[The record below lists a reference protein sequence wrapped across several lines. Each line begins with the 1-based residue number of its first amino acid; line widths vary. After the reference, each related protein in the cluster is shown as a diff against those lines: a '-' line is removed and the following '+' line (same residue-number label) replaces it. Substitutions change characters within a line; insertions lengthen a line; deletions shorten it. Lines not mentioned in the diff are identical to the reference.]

1 MNPLPAFIVSRA
13 RDLLGRLRRDRQG
26 VAAVEFAI
34 IVTLMVPLLLGT
46 FETTQALQASRKV
59 SVAARALAD
68 LASQSAS
75 LSDNDMSNILNATR
89 AIVAP
94 FPQNRTIAVVT
105 GIKIDDKGNAS
116 VAWSDICNKAGSM
129 TDSGGNSVGQRRSVG
144 SSITVPDGVKPP
156 VGTAGFLVLAE
167 VYHRYVPAIG
177 WQLEAGITLSDR
189 LYSSPR
195 IGASVNRTGTSA
207 SCT

>member
-1 MNPLPAFIVSRA
+1 MTLLPASA
-13 RDLLGRLRRDRQG
+13 MAKASALLGRLRRDRQG

-75 LSDNDMSNILNATR
+75 LSNTDMTNILNATR

-94 FPQNRTIAVVT
+94 FPQSRTIAVVT
-105 GIKIDDKGNAS
+105 GIKIDDKGNAT
-116 VAWSDICNKAGSM
+116 VAWSDVCNKAGSM
-129 TDSGGNSVGQRRSVG
+129 TDSGGNTVGQARGVG
-144 SSITVPDGVKPP
+144 STVSVPDGVKPP
-156 VGTAGFLVLAE
+156 IGTPGFLVLAE

-177 WQLEAGITLSDR
+177 WKLEAGITLSDR

-195 IGASVNRTGTSA
+195 IGASVTRTGTNPGCS
-207 SCT
+207 

>member
-1 MNPLPAFIVSRA
+1 MKRLPAWVIARA
-13 RDLLGRLRRDRQG
+13 SHLLGRLRRDQKG

-68 LASQSAS
+68 LASQSAT
-75 LSDNDMSNILNATR
+75 LSNTEMTNILDAAR
-89 AIVAP
+89 AVLAP
-94 FPQNRTIAVVT
+94 FPQSRTVAVVT
-105 GIKIDDKGNAS
+105 GIKIDDKGNAT
-116 VAWSDICNKAGSM
+116 VAWSDVCNKAGSM
-129 TDSGGNSVGQRRSVG
+129 TDSGGNTVGQARGVG
-144 SSITVPDGVKPP
+144 SSVSVPDGVKPP

-177 WQLEAGITLSDR
+177 WKLEAGITLSDR

-195 IGASVNRTGTSA
+195 IGASVTRNGANA
-207 SCT
+207 SCS